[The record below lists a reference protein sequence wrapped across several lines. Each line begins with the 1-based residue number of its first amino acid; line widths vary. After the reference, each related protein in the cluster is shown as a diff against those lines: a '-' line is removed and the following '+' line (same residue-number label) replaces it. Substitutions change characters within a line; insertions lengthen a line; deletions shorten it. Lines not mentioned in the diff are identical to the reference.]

1 MLDVYCIIVNK
12 MFVRS
17 SLKLLCYCFLAQ
29 GFLLIAGL
37 PADASLSSVK
47 YISFAHVSV
56 WV

>member
-1 MLDVYCIIVNK
+1 MLDVYCIIVYK
-12 MFVRS
+12 MSVRS
-17 SLKLLCYCFLAQ
+17 SLKLVCYCFPVQ

-47 YISFAHVSV
+47 YISFAHASV